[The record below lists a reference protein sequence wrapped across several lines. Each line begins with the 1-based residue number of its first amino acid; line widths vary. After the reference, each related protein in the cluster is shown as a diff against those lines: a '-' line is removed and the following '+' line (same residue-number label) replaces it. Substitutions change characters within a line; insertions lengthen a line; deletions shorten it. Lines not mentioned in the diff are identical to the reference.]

1 MTNNDLDF
9 SCMKLRQKKTMK
21 WKNQGENI
29 KRQVEKVADLISND
43 ITFRK
48 LTIILSIV
56 VVSTLFLLALYVLCN
71 MARRIKAKSINK

>member
-1 MTNNDLDF
+1 ME
-9 SCMKLRQKKTMK
+9 CVLRREKMV
-21 WKNQGENI
+21 NQGENI
-29 KRQVEKVADLISND
+29 KMQVEKVADLISND

-71 MARRIKAKSINK
+71 MERRIKAKSINK

>member
-29 KRQVEKVADLISND
+29 KMQVEKVADLISND